1 MSRNQRSFG
10 YLLVEVLLIVVG
22 VFLGLAANEWRGRA
36 AERATL
42 AQALRSIRQEIAEN
56 RDELRAKLPYY
67 AEMRA
72 SLAKAAIAQGPGAPF
87 DKWDYEGYTG
97 FSVPLLRASSY
108 ENALATG
115 AMARADYD
123 LSDRL
128 ARTYMLQRE
137 YGDALDL
144 YLAAFL
150 NGRLDTLGDQGVF
163 FGAAHGIGS
172 RLAAAYEEALA
183 ALPPGGE

>member
-36 AERATL
+36 TERATV
-42 AQALRSIRQEIAEN
+42 AQALRSIRQEIVENDAE
-56 RDELRAKLPYY
+56 LQ
-67 AEMRA
+67 A
-72 SLAKAAIAQGPGAPF
+72 SLAKSAMAEGPAAPF
-87 DKWDYEGYTG
+87 PKWSYEGYTG

-108 ENALATG
+108 ENAVATG
-115 AMARADYD
+115 AMANIDYD

-137 YGDALDL
+137 YADALDL

-150 NGRLDTLGDQGVF
+150 NGTLDTLGDQGVF
-163 FGAAHGIGS
+163 FTAAHGIGS

-183 ALPPGGE
+183 ALPPGEE

>member
-1 MSRNQRSFG
+1 MSGNRRSFG
-10 YLLVEVLLIVVG
+10 YLLAEVLLIVVG

-36 AERATL
+36 AERATVE
-42 AQALRSIRQEIAEN
+42 QALRSIRQEIVENDAEL
-56 RDELRAKLPYY
+56 EGKLPYY

-72 SLAKAAIAQGPGAPF
+72 SLARSAVAQGPGAPF

-97 FSVPLLRASSY
+97 FSIPLLRSSSY
-108 ENALATG
+108 ENAVATG
-115 AMARADYD
+115 AMANIDYE

-163 FGAAHGIGS
+163 FTAAHGIGS

-183 ALPPGGE
+183 ALPPGEE